1 MSRPSRSSRADKSSA
16 RRWRD
21 NFRPMLSRSIRCAS
35 ENSGRLTFVG
45 KQHWQRGAGGG
56 GVTALRIFEFM
67 SELFDVDDDTLS
79 QHGQAVW
86 DRTIFYRLQFQAFL
100 HANPWSWRWWRG
112 AGHVV
117 YYGKL
122 LRLFLTEPPSVW
134 SQQRQQPF
142 TFQQIGDLTEH
153 TVDASSEKWFM
164 MSNYRSLFT
173 FVVFILPKN

>member
-45 KQHWQRGAGGG
+45 KQHWQRGSG
-56 GVTALRIFEFM
+56 GVWQHSEFLNSCLNFSMSMMTRWVNMDKPFEI
-67 SELFDVDDDTLS
+67 E
-79 QHGQAVW
+79 
-86 DRTIFYRLQFQAFL
+86 FQAFL